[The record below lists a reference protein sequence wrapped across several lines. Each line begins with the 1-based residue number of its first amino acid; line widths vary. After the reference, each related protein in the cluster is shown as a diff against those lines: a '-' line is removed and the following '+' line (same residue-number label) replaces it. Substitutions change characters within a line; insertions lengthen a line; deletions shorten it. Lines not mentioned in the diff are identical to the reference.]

1 MFERRDLLA
10 RLCPLFSGSSGNS
23 IYIGSGGTGILIDVG
38 RSAKQLEKAIKQCEI
53 DLFSIKAIF
62 VTHEH
67 SDHIRGLRVFASRYG
82 IDVYSSKGT
91 LEALE
96 SKGGILCDKFCAKII
111 PKEGIYINDIF
122 IKSFSTSHDSKESVG
137 YIINTGDERKIT
149 IATDI
154 GYISDEVRDAI
165 NGCDLLFI
173 ESNHDVNMLK
183 SGPYPYYLKRR
194 ILSDKG
200 HLSNEACSKELPKF
214 AKNGTTRFI
223 LAHLSGENNI
233 PELAY
238 QTALNSFMTAGLIE
252 GIDFELSVAP
262 KENVTGKSLVF

>member
-1 MFERRDLLA
+1 MA

-183 SGPYPYYLKRR
+183 SGTYPYYLKRR

>member
-1 MFERRDLLA
+1 MA

-23 IYIGSGGTGILIDVG
+23 IYIGSGETGILIDVG
-38 RSAKQLEKAIKQCEI
+38 RSAKQLEKAIKRCEI
-53 DLFSIKAIF
+53 DLNIIKAIF
-62 VTHEH
+62 ITHEH
-67 SDHIRGLRVFASRYG
+67 ADHIKGLRVFASRYG
-82 IDVYSSKGT
+82 IDVYLSKGT
-91 LEALE
+91 LEAMKL
-96 SKGGILCDKFCAKII
+96 KGNILCDKFCSKVIA
-111 PKEGIYINDIF
+111 KEGMYINDIF
-122 IKSFSTSHDSKESVG
+122 IKPFSTSHDSKESLG
-137 YIINTGDERKIT
+137 YIVNTSDGRKIT

-154 GYISDEVRDAI
+154 GYISDEVREAI

-183 SGPYPYYLKRR
+183 NGPYPYYLKRR

-223 LAHLSGENNI
+223 LAHLSGENNF

-238 QTALNSFMTAGLIE
+238 QTALNSFMTEGLIE

-262 KENVTGKSLVF
+262 KENITGKSLIF

>member
-1 MFERRDLLA
+1 MA